1 MFNNLSAN
9 KLQSL
14 QRKKLQTLASNTK
27 QNLYKQTT
35 TKFGQKIINFVK
47 SKKFKSLKTCR
58 NK

>member
-35 TKFGQKIINFVK
+35 TKFGQNIINFVK
-47 SKKFKSLKTCR
+47 SKNFKSFKTCR